1 MTAAA
6 LLILCLLRHYLWE
19 FVPAAHQAQVWNITG
34 ALVILA
40 LLFGRGGAWGASG
53 ARKFIAG
60 WWLAE
65 ELLVIGCGSLYIYSP
80 WAVAPGEAQCKA
92 LFGYLDP
99 SLFGTLFAAI
109 AALLLKVHL

>member
-1 MTAAA
+1 MLFRSITCRAGNSPSIA
-6 LLILCLLRHYLWE
+6 LAG
-19 FVPAAHQAQVWNITG
+19 VATG
-34 ALVILA
+34 AQQRA
-40 LLFGRGGAWGASG
+40 LHRHGLCCA
-53 ARKFIAG
+53 IEPVAG

-109 AALLLKVHL
+109 AALLLKIHL

>member
-19 FVPAAHQAQVWNITG
+19 FVPCQYQAQVWNVSG
-34 ALVILA
+34 AIIVLA
-40 LLFGRGGAWGASG
+40 LLFGRAGAWGATG
-53 ARKFIAG
+53 TRKFIAG

-65 ELLVIGCGSLYIYSP
+65 ELLVVGCGSLFMYRP
-80 WAVAPGEAQCKA
+80 WSVAPCEAQCKA
-92 LFGYLDP
+92 IFGYLDP

-109 AALLLKVHL
+109 AALLLKIHL